1 MYTKVLFFFIL
12 ILGIVSCKK
21 NDPNLSKNNSIVTD
35 TIDVEDKID
44 VRSIGETLLP
54 DSKIKVEN
62 WNEYQQLDQFLTAF
76 YSISP
81 TEALNLSKELSTITK
96 QLKDSISIER
106 FTRPDISIRINVLNN
121 NVLRLAD
128 MATISS
134 INSEE
139 VKMEIQSILDA
150 FSALNA
156 KINNITSQ
164 EKLETEL
171 DTLNLLKIK

>member
-1 MYTKVLFFFIL
+1 MYTKVLFFFI
-12 ILGIVSCKK
+12 IITGVTSCKQS
-21 NDPNLSKNNSIVTD
+21 DPNISKINSIVAD
-35 TIDVEDKID
+35 TIDIEDKID

-54 DSKIKVEN
+54 GSKIKVEN
-62 WNEYQQLDQFLTAF
+62 WNEYQQLDQFITTF

-81 TEALNLSKELSTITK
+81 TKALNLSKELSTITK
-96 QLKDSISIER
+96 QLKDSVSIER
-106 FTRPDISIRINVLNN
+106 FTRPDIEIRINVLNN
-121 NVLRLAD
+121 NALRLAD
-128 MATISS
+128 MANISS

-156 KINNITSQ
+156 KINNITTQ

-171 DTLNLLKIK
+171 DTINLLKIK

>member
-1 MYTKVLFFFIL
+1 
-12 ILGIVSCKK
+12 
-21 NDPNLSKNNSIVTD
+21 
-35 TIDVEDKID
+35 
-44 VRSIGETLLP
+44 
-54 DSKIKVEN
+54 
-62 WNEYQQLDQFLTAF
+62 
-76 YSISP
+76 
-81 TEALNLSKELSTITK
+81 
-96 QLKDSISIER
+96 
-106 FTRPDISIRINVLNN
+106 
-121 NVLRLAD
+121 

>member
-1 MYTKVLFFFIL
+1 MYTKILFFFIL
-12 ILGIVSCKK
+12 IIGVTSCKQS
-21 NDPNLSKNNSIVTD
+21 DPKVLKNNSIVSD
-35 TIDVEDKID
+35 TMDIDDKID

-54 DSKIKVEN
+54 ESKIKVEN
-62 WNEYQQLDQFLTAF
+62 WNEYQQLDQFLTTF

-81 TEALNLSKELSTITK
+81 AEALNLSKELSTITK
-96 QLKDSISIER
+96 QLKDSVSIER
-106 FTRPDISIRINVLNN
+106 FTRPDILIRINVLNN
-121 NVLRLAD
+121 NVLRLTD
-128 MATISS
+128 MATIPS

-156 KINNITSQ
+156 KINNITTQ

-171 DTLNLLKIK
+171 DTFKMSKSK